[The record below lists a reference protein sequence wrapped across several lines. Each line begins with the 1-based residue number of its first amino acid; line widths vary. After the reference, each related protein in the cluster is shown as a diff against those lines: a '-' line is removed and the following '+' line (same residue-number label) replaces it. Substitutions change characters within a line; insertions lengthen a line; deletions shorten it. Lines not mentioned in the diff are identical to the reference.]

1 MLEIVVLIL
10 FLSLV
15 YLVFNKNQNKLFIV
29 LLLLVIVVGSL
40 MTSFNSHS
48 LTEKFKNY
56 AYINNNNNNMPCD
69 NIDFVGKDDL
79 TQNEIQTWDGRRL
92 IHDNPKNYNH
102 DNFPLLDKVIIS
114 SPVGDDIPLTEDP
127 VSYSFNAIDGSLGEG
142 KPKQL
147 FTLAYNQCRPECCP
161 SIYSCDRGCLC
172 LDSKQVDFINKR
184 GNNNQHDS
192 SL

>member
-15 YLVFNKNQNKLFIV
+15 YLVFNKNQNKLFVV

-56 AYINNNNNNMPCD
+56 AYINYDMPCG
-69 NIDFVGKDDL
+69 NIDLTGKDDL
-79 TQNEIQTWDGRRL
+79 TQNEIQTWDGRKL
-92 IHDNPKNYNH
+92 VHNTPKNYNVG
-102 DNFPLLDKVIIS
+102 NFPMLDKVVIS

-127 VSYSFNAIDGSLGEG
+127 VSYSFNAIDGSQGEG

-147 FTLAYNQCRPECCP
+147 FMFAYNQCRPECCP
-161 SIYSCDRGCLC
+161 SPYSCDRGCLC
-172 LDSKQVDFINKR
+172 PDQKQVEFINKR
-184 GNNNQHDS
+184 GNNNQRDG